1 MNEIYLK
8 LSAGHHLTVT
18 EAEILMRGLCE
29 QQYSEYQV
37 AFILGLFKTRIM
49 EVSELTGF
57 RNALMKLCIPVTLH
71 KPTID
76 VCGTGG
82 DNKNTF
88 NISTLSAFVLA
99 AAGVPVAKH
108 GNFAATSVSGS
119 SDILKYF
126 GYNFKTTE
134 QELNDDLHKHN
145 LCIIHAPNFHPA
157 LKNVGPVRR
166 GLKTNTLFN
175 LMGPLVNP
183 AQTEYKYVG
192 VFNRS
197 VARLYNFFLQNGTT
211 KYTLVNSLDGYDEI
225 SLTSDVLIT
234 TNNSEQIIPQDE
246 LPFRSNT
253 SDEIH
258 AGNTIEDAANIFMAV
273 LRNEA
278 TEAQKNVVLVNS
290 AFAMQ
295 CYTNKDLH
303 ECIAACDESI
313 GSGKALHL
321 FTRVI
326 ANGQ

>member
-8 LSAGHHLTVT
+8 LAAGHHLSVA
-18 EAEILMRGLCE
+18 EAEILMRSLCE
-29 QQYSEYQV
+29 QQYNEHQV

-57 RNALMKLCIPVTLH
+57 RNALMKLCIPVKLH

-99 AAGVPVAKH
+99 ASGVPVAKH
-108 GNFAATSVSGS
+108 GNFASTSISGS
-119 SDILKYF
+119 SDILKHF
-126 GYNFKTTE
+126 GFNFKTTE
-134 QELNDDLHKHN
+134 QELNDDLEKHN

-197 VARLYNFFLQNGTT
+197 VARLYNFYLQNGTT

-225 SLTSDVLIT
+225 SLTSDVLIA
-234 TNNSEQIIPQDE
+234 TNNSEQVIPLDE
-246 LPFRSNT
+246 LPFNSNT
-253 SDEIH
+253 TEEIS
-258 AGNTIEDAANIFMAV
+258 AGNSIEDAAAIFMAV
-273 LRNEA
+273 LKNDA
-278 TEAQKNVVLVNS
+278 TEPQKNVVLANS

-295 CYTNKDLH
+295 CYTNKDLD
-303 ECIAACDESI
+303 ECIAACNESI
-313 GSGKALHL
+313 ASKRALDL
-321 FTRVI
+321 FNRVI
-326 ANGQ
+326 KN

>member
-8 LSAGHHLTVT
+8 LSAGHHLTVA

-29 QQYSEYQV
+29 QQYNDHQV

-49 EVSELTGF
+49 ELSELTGF
-57 RNALMKLCIPVTLH
+57 RNALMKLCVPVALH

-99 AAGVPVAKH
+99 ASGVPVAKH

-119 SDILKYF
+119 SDILKHF
-126 GYNFKTTE
+126 GYTFKTSE
-134 QELNDDLHKHN
+134 EELNHDLEKNN

-183 AQTEYKYVG
+183 AQTEFKYVG

-197 VARLYNFFLQNGTT
+197 VARLYHFFLQTGTT
-211 KYTLVNSLDGYDEI
+211 RYCLVNSLDGYDEI
-225 SLTSDVLIT
+225 SLTSDVLIA
-234 TNNSEQIIPQDE
+234 TNNSEKIIPLDE
-246 LPFRSNT
+246 LPFSATT
-253 SDEIH
+253 SDAIS
-258 AGNTIEDAANIFMAV
+258 AGQRIEEAADIFMAV
-273 LRNEA
+273 LKNEA
-278 TEAQKNVVLVNS
+278 TVAQKNVVLINS

-295 CYTNKDLH
+295 CYTGKSLD
-303 ECIAACDESI
+303 ECLAACTESI
-313 GSGKALHL
+313 ESKKAYHL
-321 FTRVI
+321 FNRVI
-326 ANGQ
+326 QN